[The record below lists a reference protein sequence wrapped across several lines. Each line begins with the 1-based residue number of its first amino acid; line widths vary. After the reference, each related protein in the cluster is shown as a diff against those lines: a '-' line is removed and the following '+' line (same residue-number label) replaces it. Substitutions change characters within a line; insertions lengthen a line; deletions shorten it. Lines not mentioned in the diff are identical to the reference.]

1 MPRLTSFLALC
12 WAIQPLVSAAAD
24 APEKEELEGRW
35 KVVSM
40 TSSGKV
46 AADLA
51 AFPGSLGTLYLVFAK
66 DKLYW
71 ASSNPLG
78 ISGGAQDFVLK
89 NDVAPRQIDWPP
101 AKDAKDKSFGIYR
114 LEKDKLTIC
123 LGQSAETRPKEFKL
137 AREESQML
145 LELVRETIMVDH
157 DFEKLAGTWKVTRRQ
172 GRAIEGLPSNRH
184 LEAAKTME
192 FEPFPYQ
199 NEGRVIWKNA
209 KGDSLGSFVWKL
221 DSSTSPKEMSL
232 TGDFRSGKDSCS
244 FLLDGVYESADESL
258 SLTMGLQGSRPE
270 SVKPKQPLK
279 TARIGLTRM
288 AKEEK

>member
-24 APEKEELEGRW
+24 APEKGELEGRW

-51 AFPGSLGTLYLVFAK
+51 AVPGSLGTLYIIVAK
-66 DKLYW
+66 DKMYT
-71 ASSNPLG
+71 ASSNPMVF
-78 ISGGAQDFVLK
+78 GGSQDFVLK
-89 NDVAPRQIDWPP
+89 TDVVPRQVDWAP

-123 LGQSAETRPKEFKL
+123 VGQSAETRPKEFKL

-145 LELVRETIMVDH
+145 LELVRETIVVDP
-157 DFEKLAGTWKVTRRQ
+157 DFDKLAGTWKVTRRQ
-172 GRAIEGLPSNRH
+172 GTAIEGLPNNRQ
-184 LEAAKTME
+184 LEVVKTME
-192 FEPFPYQ
+192 FEPLPYQ

-221 DSSTSPKEMSL
+221 DSSRSPKEISL
-232 TGDFRSGKDSCS
+232 TGNFRSGKDDSS
-244 FLLDGVYESADESL
+244 FLLDGVYDSADESL

-279 TARIGLTRM
+279 MARIGLTRM